1 MGKSYKISTLGKII
15 AIAASIIMI
24 VLVTGK
30 WLNLYQIPMIFGDS
44 VQHEYSIFEITD
56 FMDEFNLYLDSDD
69 VSLYSGLLTT
79 IAVAII
85 ILGILNVIFTLL
97 NIPAIKITTIASI
110 ALCVILA
117 ILFVGTVQHIN
128 SEVKEATYGG
138 ISELL
143 RTTSNPYW
151 IVIISCLSFI
161 GTKIKSKDSSN
172 SPIFAGVNQS
182 IYRCT
187 NCGTPIDLNASFCNN
202 CGQKIEK
209 EQIINT
215 EQYCTNCGV
224 KIQAGSTFCTSCGTK
239 VE

>member
-1 MGKSYKISTLGKII
+1 MRDNKMVKSYKISTLGKII

-56 FMDEFNLYLDSDD
+56 LDSDD
-69 VSLYSGLLTT
+69 VSLYSGLLTA
-79 IAVAII
+79 IAAAII

-97 NIPAIKITTIASI
+97 NIPAIKITTIASL
-110 ALCVILA
+110 ALCVILT
-117 ILFVGTVQHIN
+117 IIFVGTVQHIN

-151 IVIISCLSFI
+151 IVIISFLSFI

-172 SPIFAGVNQS
+172 SPAYAGVNQT

-187 NCGTPIDLNASFCNN
+187 NCGMPIDLNASFCNN

-215 EQYCTNCGV
+215 EQYCTNCGA
-224 KIQAGSTFCTSCGTK
+224 KIQAESAFCTSCGTK